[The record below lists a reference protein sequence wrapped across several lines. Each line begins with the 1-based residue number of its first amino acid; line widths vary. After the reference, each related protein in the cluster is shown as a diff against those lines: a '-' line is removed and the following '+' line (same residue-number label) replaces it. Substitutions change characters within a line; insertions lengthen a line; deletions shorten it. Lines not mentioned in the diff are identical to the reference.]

1 MTRGRRRTRAADQEA
16 VVLGAVG
23 GVDFVDDVVA
33 VEGEG
38 DVLSDPCERRGQELL
53 EYAGVVAVDG
63 LDGGDD
69 VVADEEGESHGGG

>member
-1 MTRGRRRTRAADQEA
+1 VKATSARTRVSPD
-16 VVLGAVG
+16 GS
-23 GVDFVDDVVA
+23 DRVA
-33 VEGEG
+33 QAPT
-38 DVLSDPCERRGQELL
+38 LSDPCERRGQELL